1 MSEGF
6 LCPSPRIIAHIRE
19 TVNYYFHIFV
29 QLIMGIYQNVMKLCE
44 ERGISPNKLDIE
56 SGIGRGNVERW
67 KTVSPSIEKVSAVA
81 DYFGVSVDYIVKGE
95 KPSSS
100 DRLLSYA
107 EARLIDDFRK
117 LDPSRQSL
125 VSEYVSLLKGHEEYI
140 KTDLLHP
147 EEKIGG

>member
-1 MSEGF
+1 
-6 LCPSPRIIAHIRE
+6 
-19 TVNYYFHIFV
+19 
-29 QLIMGIYQNVMKLCE
+29 MGIYQNVMKLCE

>member
-1 MSEGF
+1 MYERIKE
-6 LCPSPRIIAHIRE
+6 LCK
-19 TVNYYFHIFV
+19 N
-29 QLIMGIYQNVMKLCE
+29 
-44 ERGISPNKLDIE
+44 RGITLKELE
-56 SGIGRGNVERW
+56 TAVGVGNRTIYRW
-67 KTVSPSIEKVSAVA
+67 DQNSPSIEKVCAVA
-81 DYFGVSVDYIVKGE
+81 EYFGVPVDYIVKGE

-100 DRLLSYA
+100 DRVLSYA